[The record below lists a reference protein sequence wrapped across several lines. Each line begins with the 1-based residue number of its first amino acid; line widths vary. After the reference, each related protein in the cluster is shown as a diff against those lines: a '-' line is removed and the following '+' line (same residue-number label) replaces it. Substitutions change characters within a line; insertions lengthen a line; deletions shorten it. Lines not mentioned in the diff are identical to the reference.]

1 MWMLSFLPDGFLF
14 WVINIVLVIGLAATV
29 LSFFLR
35 FVPFLF
41 PYATPI
47 KLTGIIMLVVGVWF
61 RGGYDNEMSWR
72 AKVAAMQ
79 SKIEAAQAES
89 KEANKA
95 LDNKLSNNRSAIKD
109 RVNANYKAIEDNR
122 ANINAVCRVN
132 DTAWMLYNRALENK
146 LSGGSVTV
154 DGEGTRAKAGTS
166 R

>member
-72 AKVAAMQ
+72 AKVAEMQ
-79 SKIEAAQAES
+79 SKIEAAQAQS
-89 KEANKA
+89 KEANVA
-95 LDNKLSNNRSAIKD
+95 LDKKLTESRSVIKD

-122 ANINAVCRVN
+122 ASINAVCRVN